1 MGKGRPN
8 HMKGRLFHPFWAAF
22 TYRED
27 GFYCTHWRLSRVTC
41 WYYDTYI
48 RTRNTGEFPS
58 NRLRFQNNALVER
71 QRKSKCQPMG
81 VFRVNVIL

>member
-1 MGKGRPN
+1 MSKGRSN
-8 HMKGRLFHPFWAAF
+8 YQKGRLFHPFWTAF
-22 TYRED
+22 AYCED
-27 GFYCTHWRLSRVTC
+27 GFYCTRLRLSGVTY

-48 RTRNTGEFPS
+48 CTRKTGEFPS

-71 QRKSKCQPMG
+71 QRKSKCRPTG